1 MAKPRITSELF
12 RELLF
17 NELNK
22 ESSHSSSK
30 SNFYE
35 HIRTTYS
42 IAKQRSL
49 QLYDIYYHEWAAIR
63 RKEVTSATVTKAKED
78 AEKGLKSKEQRM
90 LDIQELLYKGEHEE
104 VVINIISGRAIK
116 YKRKL
121 SPKEI
126 QMLHAELSK
135 MDGSYAAIKQ
145 DVAIKELPPAAIIN
159 FDGSKIEILQ

>member
-1 MAKPRITSELF
+1 
-12 RELLF
+12 
-17 NELNK
+17 
-22 ESSHSSSK
+22 
-30 SNFYE
+30 
-35 HIRTTYS
+35 
-42 IAKQRSL
+42 
-49 QLYDIYYHEWAAIR
+49 
-63 RKEVTSATVTKAKED
+63 
-78 AEKGLKSKEQRM
+78 M

-104 VVINIISGRAIK
+104 VVMNIISGRAIK

-159 FDGSKIEILQ
+159 FEGSKIEILQ

>member
-35 HIRTTYS
+35 HLRTTYS

-49 QLYDIYYHEWAAIR
+49 QLYDIYYHDTPALLIFPYGKSVSIKSTLPVSILSLSIR
-63 RKEVTSATVTKAKED
+63 
-78 AEKGLKSKEQRM
+78 Q
-90 LDIQELLYKGEHEE
+90 
-104 VVINIISGRAIK
+104 
-116 YKRKL
+116 
-121 SPKEI
+121 SPKKRREKTR
-126 QMLHAELSK
+126 LS
-135 MDGSYAAIKQ
+135 
-145 DVAIKELPPAAIIN
+145 
-159 FDGSKIEILQ
+159 